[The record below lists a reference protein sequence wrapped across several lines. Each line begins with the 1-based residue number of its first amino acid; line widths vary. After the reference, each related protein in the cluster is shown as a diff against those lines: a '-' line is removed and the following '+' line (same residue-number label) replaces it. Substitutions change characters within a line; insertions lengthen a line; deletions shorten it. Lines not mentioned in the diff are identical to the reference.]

1 VFVFFVSSGC
11 DQLETAVHN
20 RLKGTGE
27 YALGHEAGEIV
38 AGSHGGWTNLR
49 GIMQVAIYLEGVNT

>member
-20 RLKGTGE
+20 RLKGTEE
-27 YALGHEAGEIV
+27 YALDHEAGEIV
-38 AGSHGGWTNLR
+38 AGGGGWTNLR
-49 GIMQVAIYLEGVNT
+49 GSCRWRYIWRV